1 MKIKVRDTS
10 LSLTPKQSNEKMLVH
25 ENVTTT
31 TPKQSHQKILV
42 RERSFLAKQKPQG
55 VILFADQDTV
65 VHKSSTANAVA
76 VKADTDTVV
85 HKCSIRKSVLLKS
98 NTKTTVYKATIF
110 EAVDEISATTRR
122 SSGFDGIPGP
132 ISVKTTT
139 GYLMVEWW
147 NGDKTSYGTGAP
159 ATAISPVHTIT
170 NTDNAAAGGSFAD
183 KRYRL
188 YSVNSSGGKSGKIT
202 SWVSNTNAWVGT
214 IDFQKC
220 SAIKTITMTQS
231 STPTVPLCAKIDV
244 SGLKSLTSLSIS
256 QHKALTELNVGGC
269 TALTALTCSNAILTT
284 LNVSSCTALMT
295 LNCYSNLLTTL
306 NVSSCTALTT
316 LNCYSNLLTTL
327 NVSSCTALT
336 SLNCASNLLTTLNVS
351 SCTALSEFLCYTN
364 KLTALVVSGLT
375 ALTSF
380 YCFGNLFTTL
390 NASNLPVLQFLDV
403 SESFDPNTTL
413 TSLNCSN
420 SPLLTSLR
428 IANCSALTTLNCT
441 NTGLDEFDGDS
452 LANFDLWDRTDI
464 AIYPVVAI
472 LTVTGSPVADNSSG
486 LASLCGV
493 NNWNLIL

>member
-10 LSLTPKQSNEKMLVH
+10 LSLTPKQSNEKMLVRK
-25 ENVTTT
+25 NVTTT
-31 TPKQSHQKILV
+31 TSKQSHQKILV

-122 SSGFDGIPGP
+122 SSGFDGLVGP

-170 NTDNAAAGGSFAD
+170 NTDNAAAGGNFAD

-269 TALTALTCSNAILTT
+269 TALTALTCSDAILTT
-284 LNVSSCTALMT
+284 LD
-295 LNCYSNLLTTL
+295 
-306 NVSSCTALTT
+306 VSSCTALTT

-327 NVSSCTALT
+327 NVSSCTAL
-336 SLNCASNLLTTLNVS
+336 
-351 SCTALSEFLCYTN
+351 SEFFCYNN

-375 ALTSF
+375 ALTSLS
-380 YCFGNLFTTL
+380 CFGNLFTTL
-390 NASNLPVLQFLDV
+390 NASNLPVLQSLDV

-420 SPLLTSLR
+420 SPLLTSLK

-441 NTGLDEFDGDS
+441 NTGLDESDGDG

-464 AIYPVVAI
+464 AIYPVVAT

-486 LASLCGV
+486 LASLCSI

>member
-25 ENVTTT
+25 KNVTTT

-42 RERSFLAKQKPQG
+42 RQRSFLAKQKPQG

-122 SSGFDGIPGP
+122 QAGFSGSGETVIA
-132 ISVKTTT
+132 VKTTT

-159 ATAISPVHTIT
+159 ATAITPQHTIT
-170 NTDNAAAGGSFAD
+170 DADNAAAGGNFAD
-183 KRYRL
+183 KQYKL

-202 SWVSNTNAWVGT
+202 SWASGVNAWVGT

-244 SGLKSLTSLSIS
+244 SGLKSITSLSIS

-269 TALTALTCSNAILTT
+269 TALTALTCSDAILTT
-284 LNVSSCTALMT
+284 LDVSSCTALT
-295 LNCYSNLLTTL
+295 SLNCSINLLTTL

-316 LNCYSNLLTTL
+316 LNCYNNLLTTL

-336 SLNCASNLLTTLNVS
+336 SLS
-351 SCTALSEFLCYTN
+351 
-364 KLTALVVSGLT
+364 
-375 ALTSF
+375 
-380 YCFGNLFTTL
+380 CFGNLFTTL

-441 NTGLDEFDGDS
+441 NTGLDEFDGNSD
-452 LANFDLWDRTDI
+452 ANFDLWDRIDI
-464 AIYPVVAI
+464 AIYPVVAT

-486 LASLCGV
+486 LASLCST

>member
-10 LSLTPKQSNEKMLVH
+10 LSLTPKQSNEKMLVR

-122 SSGFDGIPGP
+122 SSGFDGLVSP

-170 NTDNAAAGGSFAD
+170 NTDNAAAGGNFAD

-231 STPTVPLCAKIDV
+231 STPTVPLCTKIDV

-269 TALTALTCSNAILTT
+269 TALTTLTCSDDI
-284 LNVSSCTALMT
+284 
-295 LNCYSNLLTTL
+295 
-306 NVSSCTALTT
+306 
-316 LNCYSNLLTTL
+316 
-327 NVSSCTALT
+327 
-336 SLNCASNLLTTLNVS
+336 LTTLNVS
-351 SCTALSEFLCYTN
+351 SCTALSEFFCYNN

-375 ALTSF
+375 ALTSLS
-380 YCFGNLFTTL
+380 CFGNLFTTL

-441 NTGLDEFDGDS
+441 NTGLDESDGDG

-464 AIYPVVAI
+464 TIYPVVAT

-486 LASLCGV
+486 LASLCST